1 MNKRVLIV
9 DDDVGVRKSIKRVLE
24 RAGYEVSMA
33 EDGAQAEAQ
42 CAPERTDLLL
52 LDLNL
57 PSRNGW
63 DVFERLTTR
72 NPLLPVIIITG
83 MPGQYRTALAA
94 GVGAIMEKPIEPQAL
109 LRTISEVLA
118 EDDQRRLRRLCGYE
132 DQTRQVLSPHLRGC
146 AAA

>member
-24 RAGYEVSMA
+24 EAGYEVRVA
-33 EDGAQAEAQ
+33 EDGEQAEAQ
-42 CAPERTDLLL
+42 CAPDRTDLLL

-57 PSRNGW
+57 PSRSGW

-94 GVGAIMEKPIEPQAL
+94 GAGAIMEKPIEPQAL

-132 DQTRQVLSPHLRGC
+132 NQTGMCCRRTRAVR
-146 AAA
+146 